1 MVLWDLLG
9 VPVVSKRGLET
20 LEREKGKVSF
30 LLLSFM
36 LQFVVIILFKLMSDF
51 FFFFYSPSI
60 SQTPRKAEANH
71 LVKMWYGFSLFVPS
85 VVCFSSTSPVLF
97 TCDVLM
103 LVICAVVSPF
113 F

>member
-51 FFFFYSPSI
+51 FFLQSKHKSDPKKGRS
-60 SQTPRKAEANH
+60 
-71 LVKMWYGFSLFVPS
+71 
-85 VVCFSSTSPVLF
+85 
-97 TCDVLM
+97 
-103 LVICAVVSPF
+103 
-113 F
+113 